1 MKNSRNNNIILCFSI
16 WFYVGIWFQLI
27 QWFDQNIF
35 FILLKRSIGL
45 AGMAPFYGGVAPLQD
60 PNKYLDGTAY
70 TTCYGA
76 RLGCKF
82 HSI

>member
-1 MKNSRNNNIILCFSI
+1 MATEKENKTFFAKTIRGFVDSESVKICHKQ
-16 WFYVGIWFQLI
+16 V
-27 QWFDQNIF
+27 
-35 FILLKRSIGL
+35 FILLKCSVGL
-45 AGMAPFYGGVAPLQD
+45 AGKAPFHDFGFNLAPLQD
-60 PNKYLDGTAY
+60 PNKYLDGKAY

>member
-1 MKNSRNNNIILCFSI
+1 MLLKLFKFTEKTFFAKTISGFVDSETMKINN
-16 WFYVGIWFQLI
+16 
-27 QWFDQNIF
+27 F
-35 FILLKRSIGL
+35 FILLKCSVGL

>member
-1 MKNSRNNNIILCFSI
+1 MHLVSVDPMDWSKHF
-16 WFYVGIWFQLI
+16 
-27 QWFDQNIF
+27 F

-45 AGMAPFYGGVAPLQD
+45 AGMAPFYGGVSPLQD
-60 PNKYLDGTAY
+60 PNKYLDGTPD

-82 HSI
+82 HSIQGYRD